1 MNGHSVNLQAES
13 REQASKA
20 MLWHDGQSIGVTPYF
35 LHRWYVYRAFQL
47 CFWGG
52 LLYLGGINIDG
63 IFNTNWSV
71 RSETAIAVTIAILYV
86 GTALVTWSMPIY
98 KENFTRRC
106 IRTYNAGARGG
117 WFKEFRVLKTMC
129 PVLFWT
135 FAGLFVFFLTQALSG
150 NGRNRR

>member
-52 LLYLGGINIDG
+52 ILFLIG
-63 IFNTNWSV
+63 TNFDSLSGVTWSV
-71 RSETAIAVTIAILYV
+71 RSEKALGITAVVLYIV
-86 GTALVTWSMPIY
+86 AALVLWSTPDY
-98 KENFTRRC
+98 KQRFTRRC
-106 IRTYNAGARGG
+106 IRAHNAGLRGG
-117 WFKEFRVLKTMC
+117 WFRDLRVLKTMC
-129 PVLFWT
+129 PVVFWT
-135 FAGLFVFFLTQALSG
+135 FVGIFVFFLGMALG
-150 NGRNRR
+150 GRRDRRL